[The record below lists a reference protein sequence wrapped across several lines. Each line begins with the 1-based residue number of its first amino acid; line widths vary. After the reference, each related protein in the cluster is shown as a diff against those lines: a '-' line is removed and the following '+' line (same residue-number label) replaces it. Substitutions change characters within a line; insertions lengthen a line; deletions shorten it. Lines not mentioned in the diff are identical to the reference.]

1 VVAPFDASIRICAI
15 ALSLL
20 VTGACAHTQTFQ
32 IDCIP
37 RDVTIFL
44 DGEPLDRGPADVTV
58 FVDGAPVDRTSDSI
72 DLRTD
77 QPHVLFIR
85 GEGYKPAMVVLDI
98 EETGNGPALSPRNLC
113 LDLNL
118 AKRSR
123 KLEIE
128 VEE

>member
-1 VVAPFDASIRICAI
+1 VVAPFDVSFRACAI
-15 ALSLL
+15 ALLLL

-44 DGEPLDRGPADVTV
+44 DGKPLDRATGDITV
-58 FVDGAPVDRTSDSI
+58 FVDGAPVDRASDSI
-72 DLRTD
+72 ELRTD
-77 QPHVLFIR
+77 QPHVLFIK
-85 GEGYKPAMVVLDI
+85 GEGYLPAMVVLDI
-98 EETGNGPALSPRNLC
+98 EETEDGPALSPRDLC
-113 LDLNL
+113 IGLNL

>member
-1 VVAPFDASIRICAI
+1 VVAPFDVSIRACAI
-15 ALSLL
+15 ALLLL
-20 VTGACAHTQTFQ
+20 VIGACAHTQTFQ

-44 DGEPLDRGPADVTV
+44 DGESLDRAPADVTV
-58 FVDGAPVDRTSDSI
+58 FVDGAPVDRASDSI

-77 QPHVLFIR
+77 QPHVLFIK
-85 GEGYKPAMVVLDI
+85 GEGYEPTMVVLDT
-98 EETGNGPALSPRNLC
+98 EETEDGPALSPRDLC
-113 LDLNL
+113 LELNL

>member
-1 VVAPFDASIRICAI
+1 VVAPFDASIRACAI
-15 ALSLL
+15 ALLLL
-20 VTGACAHTQTFQ
+20 VTGACAHTQSFQ

-44 DGEPLDRGPADVTV
+44 DGEPLDRAPADVTV
-58 FVDGAPVDRTSDSI
+58 FVDGVPVDRTSDSI

-85 GEGYKPAMVVLDI
+85 GEGYEPAMVVLDI
-98 EETGNGPALSPRNLC
+98 EETEDGPALSPRDLC
-113 LDLNL
+113 LGLNL